1 MTKLLG
7 SCVLAAVTLAIAPQT
22 VLAYDVHFQG
32 SFAVS
37 ASATS
42 NVDNMAYCG
51 GPAYNVVIEAHG
63 DGYSSLG
70 ALSLSL
76 MKTLQYGGGP
86 MHGCLTLT
94 TPDGDSLQATYDG
107 TEGAANANGFI
118 VNASGTLTFTGGTGI
133 FKGAKG
139 SATFTAVFGL
149 PGVSTP
155 PNVIAFYVVR
165 GTVSVGGN

>member
-42 NVDNMAYCG
+42 NVENMAYCG
-51 GPAYNVVIEAHG
+51 GPAYNVVVEAHG

-94 TPDGDSLQATYDG
+94 TPNGDSLQATYDG

-118 VNASGTLTFTGGTGI
+118 I

-139 SATFTAVFGL
+139 SAVFTAVFGL
-149 PGVSTP
+149 PGVSAP
-155 PNVIAFYVVR
+155 PNVNAFYVVR